1 MEAPVKK
8 LLSAVL
14 VGFVVFG
21 TLAGCAGFGRGH
33 GPVDAFQFLA
43 GRNPG
48 LDVNVTG
55 VMNEQ
60 ADPVE
65 ILVVVPPGLASLNLV
80 ATFSLNAEA
89 AITVVS
95 SGKPVPQENGVTRND
110 FSSPVLYSLQL
121 PKEKK
126 PWRYRITVREAETNA
141 SLSSI
146 GIPEG
151 YMMTPLFSPRVKSY
165 TVDVPYSIR
174 QVKIE
179 AKGQSQNMKSIA
191 IDGAASNGDSASAT
205 VDFSSGASRTVAVE
219 TLAEDGASRDQYLV
233 TLKRLPADSNAKL
246 ESLEIVDAPLFPA
259 FSPTRAAYQTEV
271 PFLGKSFV
279 VKAKAQSKYATITLQ
294 TLAVVGRI
302 NSGRTALPYKGS
314 PTDRAGAV
322 VDFANGTLLPV
333 IVAVTAEDGGV
344 QEYLVDVARAEPD
357 HNNALAELSVPG
369 TRMSPVFTSRLLSY
383 VVEVPFASTQFVVTA
398 KTQSPL
404 ASMELVGASLS
415 GTQAVAPDIKAKGR
429 LDDKAGVTVEFA
441 TVERLVVAV
450 AVSAQDGK
458 TAQYLLDVRR
468 GEPDH
473 NNSLNELAVA
483 GSRMSPVFGPKS
495 MTYLVEVPFSTRQ
508 FVVTAK
514 AQSPVAVM
522 ELIPGPVPVNTVQ
535 PELKAKGRLDDK
547 AGVTVEFPTAE
558 KISLAV
564 AVTAQDSRTVQYVLD
579 VRRLPPE
586 ANADLGSLAASA
598 GVLSPFFSPRIISYT
613 VSLPSNVASTKLTA
627 TTASAVATVAVEGQS
642 TKPAITLEYT
652 VAVAN
657 GATET
662 VNLIVTAEDQSQKL
676 YRVRVSREAAV
687 PGAKDANTRLTSLQ
701 LAGAT
706 MKPAFD
712 PGVLEY
718 AAKLPAAT
726 ASVTLTAAAE
736 SPVAAIA
743 VDGQPLAKTGRVIAL
758 DPGAAK
764 TVLIAVTA
772 ESGVVAQT
780 LLTLSREDSPAP
792 PPSTGPDK
800 VTVNLKSLPIAKRE
814 LSALADSNGSVGDQA
829 RITVRYYRTN
839 TVIVQGTTPVSVK
852 TQGVTPV
859 LSAAWVSPG
868 VKLDRGKMIEVEVAI
883 PAGGSNWLHYTEAR
897 WSDATVQI
905 DVPFLLFSNN
915 PRVAWPALGKAV
927 KVVGYVSY
935 SPAGPQKVERQS
947 DVEAFESN
955 AGGEYGVVVTFTD
968 AAGKVLATDTVW
980 TKPGLPRSHV
990 FEFSKVLSL
999 PEGATVK
1006 YTLAAKA
1013 KSGKTW
1019 TASGSTQIWTT
1030 NLAYEGGFEPVV
1042 LSITDD
1048 LVAPK

>member
-1 MEAPVKK
+1 VKK
-8 LLSAVL
+8 LLTGLL

-48 LDVNVTG
+48 LGVNVTG

-89 AITVVS
+89 VISVVS
-95 SGKPVPQENGVTRND
+95 SGKPVLQENGVTRND

-141 SLSSI
+141 ALASI
-146 GIPEG
+146 AIPEG
-151 YMMTPLFSPRVKSY
+151 YTMTPLFSPRVKSY
-165 TVDVPYSIR
+165 TVDVPYSIK
-174 QVKIE
+174 QVKVE

-219 TLAEDGASRDQYLV
+219 TLAEDGATRDQYLV
-233 TLKRLPADSNAKL
+233 TLKRLAADSNAKL
-246 ESLEIVDAPLFPA
+246 ESLEIVDSPLFPA
-259 FSPTRAAYQTEV
+259 FSPTRAAYQAEV
-271 PFLGKSFV
+271 PFLAKSLV
-279 VKAKAQSKYATITLQ
+279 VKAKSQSKYATITLQ

-302 NSGRTALPYKGS
+302 TSARTALPYKGS
-314 PTDRAGAV
+314 PADRAGAV
-322 VDFANGTLLPV
+322 VDFANGTMLPV

-357 HNNALAELSVPG
+357 HNNALSELSVPG
-369 TRMSPVFTSRLLSY
+369 ARISPVFASRVLSY
-383 VVEVPFASTQFVVTA
+383 VVEVPFAATQFVVTA
-398 KTQSPL
+398 KTQSQL
-404 ASMELVGASLS
+404 AAMELVAGPLS
-415 GTQAVAPDIKAKGR
+415 GTQTAGPDLKAKGR
-429 LDDKAGVTVEFA
+429 LDDKAGVTVEFPTA
-441 TVERLVVAV
+441 ERMVVAV
-450 AVSAQDGK
+450 AVTAQDGK
-458 TAQYLLDVRR
+458 TAQYVLDVRR

-483 GSRMSPVFGPKS
+483 GSRMSPVFGPKT
-495 MTYLVEVPFSTRQ
+495 MNYLVEVPFSTRQ

-514 AQSPVAVM
+514 TQSAVAAM
-522 ELIPGPVPVNTVQ
+522 ELVPGPVAANTVQ

-547 AGVTVEFPTAE
+547 AGVTVEFPTAD

-564 AVTAQDSRTVQYVLD
+564 AVTAQDGRTVQYVLD
-579 VRRLPPE
+579 VRRSPPE

-642 TKPAITLEYT
+642 NKPAITLEYT

-687 PGAKDANTRLTSLQ
+687 PGAKDANTRLASLQ

-706 MKPAFD
+706 MKPAFS
-712 PGVLEY
+712 PEVLEY
-718 AAKLPAAT
+718 EAKLAAAT
-726 ASVTLTAAAE
+726 ASVTLTAGAE

-758 DPGAAK
+758 DAGTAK

-772 ESGVVAQT
+772 ESGLVAET
-780 LLTLSREDSPAP
+780 ILKLSREGSTTP

-800 VTVNLKSLPIAKRE
+800 VSVSLKGLQIAKRE
-814 LSALADSNGSVGDQA
+814 LSALAESKGSVGEEA

-839 TVIVQGTTPVSVK
+839 TVIVQGTAPVSVK

-859 LSAAWVSPG
+859 LAASWLSPG
-868 VKLDRGKMIEVEVAI
+868 VKLERGRMIEVEVAI
-883 PAGGSNWLHYTEAR
+883 PAGGTNWLHYTEAR
-897 WSDATVQI
+897 WSDATVSI

-915 PRVAWPALGKAV
+915 PRVAWPALGRAV

-935 SPAGPQKVERQS
+935 SPAGPQKAERQS
-947 DVEAFESN
+947 DAETFEAN
-955 AGGEYGVVVTFTD
+955 AKGEYGVEVVFTD

-980 TKPGLPRSHV
+980 TKPGLPRNHV
-990 FEFSKVLSL
+990 FEFSKALSL

-1006 YTLAAKA
+1006 YTLTAKA
-1013 KSGKTW
+1013 KSGKSW
-1019 TASGSTQIWTT
+1019 TASGSAQIWTT
-1030 NLAYEGGFEPVV
+1030 NLAYEAGFEPVV
-1042 LSITDD
+1042 LLITDD
-1048 LVAPK
+1048 LVPPK